1 MKYLKLI
8 FELFKETIDGW
19 TQANGTLL
27 AAALAYYATFSL
39 APLLVITISL
49 AGMIFG
55 EANVT
60 NALLDQISAF
70 MGPEIANS
78 IESIIN
84 NIHTN
89 PATDITA
96 LISLGIMII
105 GASILFFQL
114 KRAINFLWGISPR
127 PGQGLVITIQSHL
140 LSITMILLM
149 GMMLVAAMGLGTILI
164 FLDQLVRVLPE
175 ALQELLPSLN
185 YGLIFIIF
193 ALFFAMLFKTLPDA
207 HIKWADVF
215 LGALV
220 TAVFFTVGEY
230 LIGFY
235 LSRANLGNAFG
246 AASSFILVLVWV
258 YYSMQIILIGAKFTE
273 VYANKFGSG
282 VRPAKRT
289 NRVIRRFLDP
299 EDE

>member
-1 MKYLKLI
+1 MTKKTISITIRRMKYLKLI

-207 HIKWADVF
+207 HIKWADVL

-230 LIGFY
+230 LIGF
-235 LSRANLGNAFG
+235 
-246 AASSFILVLVWV
+246 
-258 YYSMQIILIGAKFTE
+258 
-273 VYANKFGSG
+273 
-282 VRPAKRT
+282 
-289 NRVIRRFLDP
+289 
-299 EDE
+299 